1 MNPIYNPK
9 HSKQQALEDQAKNVE
24 VLYPESCRIIRAL
37 GYAEGVRDTQD
48 YHDAHQ
54 QQIIDD
60 QSKLIE
66 RLTAKM
72 NVLSNENRQLKTT
85 IREVNPN
92 EE

>member
-1 MNPIYNPK
+1 MDPITQTKLDASAQHMADGLKIMNPDAVKILQKEAY
-9 HSKQQALEDQAKNVE
+9 L
-24 VLYPESCRIIRAL
+24 L
-37 GYAEGVRDTQD
+37 GYQD
-48 YHDAHQ
+48 GLAKHDARAQ
-54 QQIIDD
+54 DIID
-60 QSKLIE
+60 SKSRLIE